1 MGITV
6 LFEYNLVLVKTVV
19 LMIENEVGIIVTAS
33 YTYLEMYVVCCGS
46 AGVSFERNN
55 LTDNDLVSCLY
66 QVTIIM
72 AVERG

>member
-46 AGVSFERNN
+46 AGASFECNGLTCSN
-55 LTDNDLVSCLY
+55 LVACFY
-66 QVTIIM
+66 QIVAVM